1 MRSQYGEYTGQ
12 PFPTPDSLF
21 PQPKVIE
28 LILQYGQKALDAM
41 ENLEEPSDKE
51 FVEQLVQA
59 GLLERDENTGALRLT
74 PKMLR
79 GIEHRALL
87 EIFRGLS
94 QGGNREG
101 HLASATGRSEERAD
115 GSRTYQFGDPI
126 HELDLAATLRNAM
139 HRAVVERSQTGEPA
153 ASRGGTSAGPS
164 GLKEGEGKANPAP
177 GFTAP
182 ATGSA
187 GPSGLGNGGSEDLT
201 HPTKGGV
208 ARMLP
213 LRIQA
218 GDFEVY
224 NLEAQSDLAV
234 CLLLDLSGSM
244 MRYGRFY
251 HAKRVALGLQALIRR
266 QFPQDTLDFVGF
278 YSTAAVIAERD
289 LPLTMPKPISVYDHT
304 VRLKLPLAQALDN
317 PRKLPQHFTNLH
329 LGLRLARRV
338 LARRPAANRQ
348 IIIITDGQPTA
359 HIEPGPDG
367 ADWLHL
373 VYPPGK
379 HTATL
384 TLKEA
389 LMCMQQGIRIATFA
403 LIEDYWGMEWVGFVD
418 QLTRLTRGV
427 AYYCSSDNL
436 SNTVIESY
444 LAGKRRRSY
453 IA

>member
-187 GPSGLGNGGSEDLT
+187 GPSGLRGGLCSEF
-201 HPTKGGV
+201 GQG
-208 ARMLP
+208 
-213 LRIQA
+213 LRIGDRAGRLTLPQGQEFFDRLAAQA
-218 GDFEVY
+218 VEHTLGGHDRGRLRRGTIPGQDQRTQ
-224 NLEAQSDLAV
+224 LERCVAQPAQL
-234 CLLLDLSGSM
+234 
-244 MRYGRFY
+244 
-251 HAKRVALGLQALIRR
+251 
-266 QFPQDTLDFVGF
+266 
-278 YSTAAVIAERD
+278 
-289 LPLTMPKPISVYDHT
+289 
-304 VRLKLPLAQALDN
+304 LAQQFHGQGVLQG
-317 PRKLPQHFTNLH
+317 RSQRGRGLH
-329 LGLRLARRV
+329 RHLIPGAV
-338 LARRPAANRQ
+338 
-348 IIIITDGQPTA
+348 GQ
-359 HIEPGPDG
+359 
-367 ADWLHL
+367 
-373 VYPPGK
+373 
-379 HTATL
+379 
-384 TLKEA
+384 
-389 LMCMQQGIRIATFA
+389 
-403 LIEDYWGMEWVGFVD
+403 
-418 QLTRLTRGV
+418 
-427 AYYCSSDNL
+427 S
-436 SNTVIESY
+436 
-444 LAGKRRRSY
+444 
-453 IA
+453 